1 MMKIRRIDNNDDG
14 KPDVGLG
21 AFHLDASQLKEQ
33 VRQAIAALEAQGLRD
48 WQILSAWAEFLHE
61 RGDFEKGELL
71 SMATQLLV
79 EAEGRLKN

>member
-1 MMKIRRIDNNDDG
+1 MNKIRRINNNDDG
-14 KPDVGLG
+14 KLDVSLG
-21 AFHLDASQLKEQ
+21 AFDLEGLQLKEQ
-33 VRQAIAALEAQGLRD
+33 VRQAIAALEAQGIRD